1 MGHGGKGINTPL
13 DSALLP
19 TVLLLFGVLMFGK
32 SWNPD
37 GLHAYVTGGSTGL
50 GLSLAIILASKGA
63 HVSIVARNQY
73 RLDNALKAIEKCR
86 QHPNQL
92 LAVYSFSLNTAVES
106 AAALEA
112 VCKPHGGNSPDAVF
126 ACAGSS
132 KPKFFME
139 MSEEEMEQGMI
150 NGYWVQ
156 AWTVMAA
163 AKKMVRDGSKGKI
176 VLVSSTLGYM
186 SFIGWAS
193 YSPAKH
199 ALRGLADTLQ
209 SEFMLYDID
218 IHIFFPPTMFTPG
231 YDEENKTKP
240 PIVRDIESTDDG
252 MTADAAA
259 NALFRGI
266 QKGHTH
272 ITGDIITD
280 LFRAS
285 TRGAAPRHNMF
296 LDTLYDMAAS
306 IIAPI
311 WRMGV
316 DKRVRAH
323 RVEHLQYLHDNG
335 FFS

>member
-1 MGHGGKGINTPL
+1 M
-13 DSALLP
+13 ALQ
-19 TVLLLFGVLMFGK
+19 
-32 SWNPD
+32 
-37 GLHAYVTGGSTGL
+37 HIYITGGSTGL
-50 GLSLAIILASKGA
+50 GLSLALILAQKGA
-63 HVSIVARNQY
+63 HVSIVARNQE
-73 RLDNALKAIEKCR
+73 RLDLASQAIEKCR

-92 LAVYSFSLNTAVES
+92 FAAYSFSLNNAADS
-106 AAALEA
+106 LAALDT
-112 VCKPHGGNSPDAVF
+112 VCKAHNGQSPDAVF

-132 KPKFFME
+132 KPMFFMD
-139 MSEEEMEQGMI
+139 MTEEDLTEGMV

-240 PIVRDIESTDDG
+240 KIVREIESTDDG
-252 MTADAAA
+252 LTPDAAA
-259 NALFRGI
+259 QALIQGI
-266 QKGHTH
+266 QNGHTH
-272 ITGDIITD
+272 ITGDMITD

-285 TRGAAPRHNMF
+285 TRGAAPRHNVF
-296 LDTLYDMAAS
+296 VDTLYDMAAS

-311 WRMGV
+311 WRMSV

-323 RVEHLQYLHDNG
+323 RVEHQQYLHDSG